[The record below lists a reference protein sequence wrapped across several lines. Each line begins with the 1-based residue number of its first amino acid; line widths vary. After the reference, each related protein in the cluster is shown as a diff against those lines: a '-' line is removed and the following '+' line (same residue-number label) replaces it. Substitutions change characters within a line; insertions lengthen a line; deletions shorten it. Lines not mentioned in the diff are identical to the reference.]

1 MSGISSLLHAI
12 TSIHEIIKLSGI
24 NRITSDFIFQS
35 KKIKT
40 FVDCDIKNK
49 KNKKDK
55 IIEIFHEKKIDF
67 NLFQDVVRVYV
78 HLLCVVGVKAT
89 QSLGDLH
96 LVDKAEQSR
105 KKDAGEIRLDYI
117 RGDSVSFS
125 LGVFN
130 LSIRKKD
137 TDFHFTFHYF
147 CFQ

>member
-1 MSGISSLLHAI
+1 MSSLLHAI
-12 TSIHEIIKLSGI
+12 TSIHKIIKLSERSRGA
-24 NRITSDFIFQS
+24 SDFIFQS

-49 KNKKDK
+49 KNKKGQ
-55 IIEIFHEKKIDF
+55 IIESIDEKKINYD
-67 NLFQDVVRVYV
+67 LFQDVVRVYV

>member
-105 KKDAGEIRLDYI
+105 KKDTGEIRLD
-117 RGDSVSFS
+117 
-125 LGVFN
+125 
-130 LSIRKKD
+130 
-137 TDFHFTFHYF
+137 
-147 CFQ
+147 